1 LWLNSE
7 LKNIIPKLRITL
19 TDYYPNIEAFE
30 LTRSRAGNIDYIAT
44 SIDARSVPAEL
55 PGLRTMFL
63 SFHHFLPQDAIRI
76 LQNAVDTNHS
86 IAIIE
91 AQERSV
97 PSLAAM
103 FFSPLTVLFTT
114 PFIMPFR
121 LGRVFFTYLIP
132 VIPITVLWDG
142 LVSALRTYSVEE
154 MELLVRQVNGHDQF
168 NWKIDRVRSGP
179 GVLLYMIGT
188 PKIVK

>member
-1 LWLNSE
+1 LWVNGE
-7 LKNIIPKLRITL
+7 LKNIIPKLQITL
-19 TDYYPNIEAFE
+19 TDYYPNIDAFE
-30 LTRSRAGNIDYIAT
+30 RTRSQAENINYIT
-44 SIDARSVPAEL
+44 SSVDARTVAAAL

-63 SFHHFLPQDAIRI
+63 SFHHFLPQDAVRI

-97 PSLAAM
+97 PSLVAM

-114 PFIMPFR
+114 PFITPFR
-121 LGRVFFTYLIP
+121 FGRIFFTYLVPIIP
-132 VIPITVLWDG
+132 VTVLWDG
-142 LVSALRTYSVEE
+142 LVSALRTYSVEQ
-154 MELLVRQVNGHDQF
+154 MKLLIRQVSGHDQF

-179 GVLLYMIGT
+179 GVLLYLIGT